1 MSEFKQVF
9 DSAQQFLILQ
19 AYIDSQ
25 LSEEELMNF
34 TLVEATDETPVV
46 FYQKG
51 VMIIHTK
58 LDLDR
63 FTHDFFPHEKI
74 GLHSENKQVIAE
86 LPNQELQIRFE
97 TVEETKQFVKDIRY
111 LFAR

>member
-1 MSEFKQVF
+1 MSEFKEVF

-51 VMIIHTK
+51 VMVIHPK
-58 LDLDR
+58 FNLDQ

-74 GLHSENKQVIAE
+74 GLQSENRQVIVK
-86 LPNQELQIRFE
+86 LPDQKLEFHFNA
-97 TVEETKQFVKDIRY
+97 VEEAEKFVNDLTY
-111 LFAR
+111 LYAL

>member
-1 MSEFKQVF
+1 MSEFKEVF

-51 VMIIHTK
+51 VMIIHPK
-58 LDLDR
+58 FDLDQ

-74 GLHSENKQVIAE
+74 VLQSENKQVIVE

-97 TVEETKQFVKDIRY
+97 TVEETKQFAKDIRY
-111 LFAR
+111 LFAL